1 MLPLHLLLFKTL
13 ISYWLFFPFLSSCPQ
28 AVSFIPNWLEMP
40 WELADSTSH
49 PLYQSR
55 ANLWVLI
62 SFLKHLLI
70 HKAGSSPRVLVALSW
85 KPRASTDRYLGVSD
99 EVERHLHVA
108 DQGPFEALRLLG
120 GVFLLVRCSGFPGSS
135 DGKASA
141 CNTGDPGSIPGLGRS
156 PGEGNGNPLQHSCL
170 ENPMD
175 GGA

>member
-1 MLPLHLLLFKTL
+1 MRPLHLLLFKTL

-70 HKAGSSPRVLVALSW
+70 HKAGSSPRVLVAFSW

-120 GVFLLVRCSGFPGSS
+120 GCFFWSGVQASLVAQTVKRLPATRETRVRFLGWEDPLEKETAIHSS
-135 DGKASA
+135 TLA
-141 CNTGDPGSIPGLGRS
+141 
-156 PGEGNGNPLQHSCL
+156 
-170 ENPMD
+170 
-175 GGA
+175 